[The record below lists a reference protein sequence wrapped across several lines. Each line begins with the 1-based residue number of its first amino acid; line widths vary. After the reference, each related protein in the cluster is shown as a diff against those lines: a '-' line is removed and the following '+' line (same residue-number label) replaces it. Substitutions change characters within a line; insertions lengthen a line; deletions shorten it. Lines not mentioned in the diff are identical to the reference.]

1 MIGEGGA
8 RNTGSVYILDSSFKG
23 TSVAI
28 KSTTPLA
35 GAGAGTTYITHD
47 NVVLQNSATAIQ
59 DSTGNTILGG
69 GSTTINSWTLGRV
82 YNSDHSKGFYSS
94 GGQTSPLRPLT
105 SSLRGN
111 TNGGYFT
118 HSKPQYEG
126 YSATSIINVKTYA
139 GAHGKLTDFNVT
151 SVPASKEAS
160 C

>member
-8 RNTGSVYILDSSFKG
+8 RNTGSVYILDSTFKG
-23 TSVAI
+23 TSVAL

-35 GAGAGTTYITHD
+35 GAGAGTTYITLD

-59 DSTGNTILGG
+59 DSTGNTILAG

-82 YNSDHSKGFYSS
+82 YNADHSNGYFSN

-111 TNGGYFT
+111 ANGGYFT
-118 HSKPQYEG
+118 RSKPQYEG
-126 YSATSIINVKTYA
+126 YSATSIISVKSWA
-139 GAHGKLTDFNVT
+139 GAKGNVT
-151 SVPASKEAS
+151 SYYIMACEEARAT
-160 C
+160 